1 MSQEP
6 APSPVPDLSD
16 VALPAGGRGPRR
28 IFLESLMIVSAVGL
42 LAGGLVWLRRQGGP
56 GIDPEARQAMVGAEL
71 VEDIPTAVASQLP
84 PPEALAPQP
93 VNTPHPD
100 APPPLESV
108 AQPAEA
114 TGGTASAKAA
124 PKSVVYEIKNGDTL
138 YGIAI
143 EYGVTLDAIVAA
155 NSVTDLTGFHVGD
168 KLTIPLT
175 GEAVLPPSAAAVD
188 LAADADPAQAAG
200 GASAPPDPS
209 QPQPI
214 VVRAQE
220 VYRVQPGDT
229 LDDIAAKHNVAVKDL
244 QAFNP
249 QTADKAELKAG
260 QEIVIRPAQMATPTA
275 LPAGTAIPEQGDPAV
290 AADSGADLLPAL
302 RLLSPGMDMKVAD
315 EVVLLRWS
323 SVGIL
328 PEGLYYV
335 VSLRDITAEQAKGA
349 AAPDAALPPLDEDP
363 DARREWV
370 YSNATALRVPPEL
383 RPALGARRIIEWSV
397 TVRRR
402 GADDHD
408 GIRSDQTGREVRR
421 FTWMPGAAAT
431 GESNQ

>member
-1 MSQEP
+1 MNQEP

-16 VALPAGGRGPRR
+16 VALHAGGRGPRR
-28 IFLESLMIVSAVGL
+28 IFFESLMIVGAVGL

-71 VEDIPTAVASQLP
+71 VADIPTAVATQP
-84 PPEALAPQP
+84 PAPEAQAPEP

-100 APPPLESV
+100 APPPIE
-108 AQPAEA
+108 AAGQPADA

-155 NSVTDLTGFHVGD
+155 NGVTDPTGFHVGD
-168 KLTIPLT
+168 KLTIPLE
-175 GEAVLPPSAAAVD
+175 GEVVVPVSAEAAGDAAPAPAAEAAAAPADPSA
-188 LAADADPAQAAG
+188 
-200 GASAPPDPS
+200 
-209 QPQPI
+209 PQPI

-229 LDDIAAKHNVAVKDL
+229 MDDIAAKHNVPVKDL

-249 QTADKAELKAG
+249 QAGPKAELKAG
-260 QEIVIRPAQMATPTA
+260 QEIIIRPAQMATPTA
-275 LPAGTAIPEQGDPAV
+275 LPAGTAIPEQGEVAV
-290 AADSGADLLPAL
+290 AADSGVDLVPAL
-302 RLLSPGMDMKVAD
+302 RLLGPGTDMKVTD

-323 SVGIL
+323 SAGIL

-335 VSLRDITAEQAKGA
+335 VSLRDVTAEQAADGTDA
-349 AAPDAALPPLDEDP
+349 LAALPPLDEDP
-363 DARREWV
+363 DAQREWV

-383 RPALGARRIIEWSV
+383 RPALGAKRVIEWSV

-402 GADDHD
+402 GTDDSD
-408 GIRSDQTGREVRR
+408 GIRSDQAGRDVRR
-421 FTWMPGAAAT
+421 FTWVPGAAAT
-431 GESNQ
+431 GDPTE